1 MEKKETGSLYV
12 VGTPIGNLGDITLR
26 ALDTLRK
33 VDVIVAED
41 TRRTLKLLNYY
52 DIKKPLVSYHKH
64 NEIKRSHELLQVL
77 ESGEDIAL
85 VSDAGMPGISDP
97 GQKLVRLARERGIK
111 VITIPGVSAVTA
123 ALSISGH
130 DGTPYAFYG
139 FPPARGKERKKF
151 FESLTEEKL
160 TIVLFESPMRLKKTL
175 TDILK
180 YLGDR
185 YILVARELTKVHEEI
200 FHGTVK
206 EALEKWK
213 GSLKSEIT
221 IVVEGDENVKQAK
234 EARSTALDQAREELE
249 GLISQGY
256 STRDATR
263 EISRKYSIPKSAL
276 YEEAL
281 KIIGEKK

>member
-1 MEKKETGSLYV
+1 MEKKEAGLLYV

-64 NEIKRSHELLQVL
+64 NEIKRSHELLQIL

-175 TDILK
+175 ADILK
-180 YLGDR
+180 HLGDR

-213 GSLKSEIT
+213 GSVKGEIT

>member
-26 ALDTLRK
+26 ALDTLKK

-41 TRRTLKLLNYY
+41 TRRTLKLMNYY

-64 NEIKRSHELLQVL
+64 NEIKRSHELLQIL

-97 GQKLVRLARERGIK
+97 GQKLVSLARERGIK
-111 VITIPGVSAVTA
+111 VTTIPGVSAVTA
-123 ALSISGH
+123 TLSISGL

-151 FESLTEEKL
+151 FESLAEEKL

-175 TDILK
+175 ADILK
-180 YLGDR
+180 HLGDR

-200 FHGTVK
+200 FHGTVE
-206 EALEKWK
+206 EALGKWEGSVK
-213 GSLKSEIT
+213 GEIT
-221 IVVEGDENVKQAK
+221 IVIESDENVEQGK
-234 EARSTALDQAREELE
+234 EARSTSFDQAREELE
-249 GLISQGY
+249 RLISQGY